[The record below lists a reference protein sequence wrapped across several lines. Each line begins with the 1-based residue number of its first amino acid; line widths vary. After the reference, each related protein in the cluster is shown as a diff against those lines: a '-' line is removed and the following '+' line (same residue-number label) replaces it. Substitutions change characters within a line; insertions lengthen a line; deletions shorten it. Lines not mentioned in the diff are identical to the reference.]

1 MLFFKR
7 FLQWLSFKPVRVD
20 RYGDPA
26 VHTIDTDRIAEEIGL
41 EAEARR
47 LGMASLP
54 TADDAELTG
63 IESRIV
69 RRVEKARQDFLA
81 WGADQLK
88 ILNQEIERRDLT
100 PLLNKAGQADKEFER
115 NASSLLAEKE
125 QVLQELAA
133 NARDASSELE
143 EFKARHRLNRQAAY
157 PDRAE
162 AFFRF
167 SLLILLIVMEGV
179 LNAVFFAKG
188 ISTGLVGGFV
198 YAASFAFVN
207 VTFAYLWGCW
217 MLPNLNHRNPFRK
230 IIGVFSAPAALATAF
245 GIALLIAHFR
255 DALSGIAEDAPRAA
269 LASFRNHPLELME
282 VQSWVLFG
290 VSFLF
295 ALIALADSYGMDDLY
310 PGFGAASRRR
320 KRAVDAY
327 ALELESVWD
336 ELQALKD
343 KSLADLDRAAAES
356 KAILQA
362 LHETIE
368 HKVATGVRLRNALA
382 DVDNC
387 LDTLLRTFRDLN
399 KLHRS
404 TPCPA
409 YFGERP
415 RLMDLR
421 RPDFS
426 VDRDRRKYADQFTLM
441 DVFVERLETIRSN
454 IQSSFVRHR
463 DGLKPLDAHFGATQ
477 ETVT

>member
-1 MLFFKR
+1 MLFLKR

-20 RYGDPA
+20 RYGDPDIYA
-26 VHTIDTDRIAEEIGL
+26 IDTDRIAEEIGL
-41 EAEARR
+41 EEEARR
-47 LGMASLP
+47 LGTASLP
-54 TADDAELTG
+54 ATTDTELTG

-69 RRVEKARQDFLA
+69 RRVEKARQDFIA

-100 PLLNKAGQADKEFER
+100 ALLNKAGQADKEFER
-115 NASSLLAEKE
+115 NASSLLGERE
-125 QVLQELAA
+125 QVLNELAA
-133 NARDASSELE
+133 NARAATSELE
-143 EFKARHRLNRQAAY
+143 EFRIRHHLNRQASY

-167 SLLILLIVMEGV
+167 SLLVLLIVMEGA

-188 ISTGLVGGFV
+188 VSTGLVGGFI

-217 MLPNLNHRNPFRK
+217 MLPNLNHRNPVRK
-230 IIGVFSAPAALATAF
+230 ILGLLSAPAAVATAF

-255 DALSGIAEDAPRAA
+255 DALSGVVEDAPRVA
-269 LASFRNHPLELME
+269 LASLRDHPLELWE
-282 VQSWVLFG
+282 VQSWVLFA

-310 PGFGAASRRR
+310 PGYGAASRRR
-320 KRAVDAY
+320 KSAVDAY
-327 ALELESVWD
+327 ALELEAVWA
-336 ELQALKD
+336 ELQKLKD
-343 KSLADLDRAAAES
+343 ESLADLNRAAAES
-356 KAILQA
+356 KAVLQA

-368 HKVATGVRLRNALA
+368 HKVAVGVRLRNALA

-399 KLHRS
+399 KLHRK

-409 YFGERP
+409 YFAERP
-415 RLMDLR
+415 RLLDLR

-441 DVFVERLETIRSN
+441 DVFVERLETIRGN

-463 DGLKPLDAHFGATQ
+463 DGLKPLDVHFGSTPEPAP
-477 ETVT
+477 

>member
-1 MLFFKR
+1 MLFLKR
-7 FLQWLSFKPVRVD
+7 FFQWLSFKPIPVE
-20 RYGDPA
+20 RYGDPDIYA
-26 VHTIDTDRIAEEIGL
+26 IDTDKIAAEIGL
-41 EAEARR
+41 EEEARR
-47 LGMASLP
+47 LGLASLP
-54 TADDAELTG
+54 SADDRELTG

-69 RRVEKARQDFLA
+69 RRVEKARQDFIS

-88 ILNQEIERRDLT
+88 ILNQEIERRDIT
-100 PLLNKAGQADKEFER
+100 AMLNKAGQADKEFER
-115 NASSLLAEKE
+115 NANSLFAEKE
-125 QVLQELAA
+125 QVLKELAA
-133 NARDASSELE
+133 NARDATSELE
-143 EFKARHRLNRQAAY
+143 QFRGRHQLKRQAAY

-167 SLLILLIVMEGV
+167 SLLVLLIVMEGA

-188 ISTGLVGGFV
+188 IATGLVGGFV

-217 MLPNLNHRNPFRK
+217 LLPNLNHRNPLRK
-230 IIGVFSAPAALATAF
+230 ALGFLSVPAALATAF
-245 GIALLIAHFR
+245 GMALLIAHFR
-255 DALSGIAEDAPRAA
+255 DALSGVAEDAPRVA
-269 LASFRNHPLELME
+269 LQSLSDHPLVLWE

-310 PGFGAASRRR
+310 PGYGAASRRR

-327 ALELESVWD
+327 ALELESVWTD
-336 ELQALKD
+336 LQKLKD
-343 KSLADLDRAAAES
+343 ESLAELNRAATES
-356 KAILQA
+356 KAVLQA

-368 HKVATGVRLRNALA
+368 HKVAVGVRLRNALA

-409 YFGERP
+409 YFAERP
-415 RLMDLR
+415 RLLDLR

-426 VDRDRRKYADQFTLM
+426 VDRDRRKYADQFTMM
-441 DVFVERLETIRSN
+441 DVFIERLETIRGN

-463 DGLKPLDAHFGATQ
+463 DGLKPLDVHFDATPEPGQ
-477 ETVT
+477 